1 MVLPRCAPCSSS
13 PPRLQTRSVACGVSV
28 SDLDP
33 CDASHEAGTVQ
44 AVNLTDRCTRE
55 QLAIFLAEVLAEAG
69 ELVMALRDSALVV
82 NEKTP
87 HEIVTDADLVADRH
101 ITTRLLA
108 AHPGVPVFSEEGGK
122 GHRSAALT
130 RWIVD
135 PIDGTT
141 PWVWGNSGFAMSVA
155 LEVDGCVQ
163 AGAVYDPVMREFFF
177 AASGHGA
184 TRNGASITT
193 RAGTPL
199 ARSLLVVDWGNAD
212 EKRAEGLAYFQK
224 FFLPDLVAARVV
236 PQFAPAL
243 GLCRV
248 AEGRVHGL
256 VCNDTWVE
264 DHAAGA
270 LILREAGG
278 VVTNFYSRAGFRHR
292 EAGVIAAA
300 DLATHGALCAVVDR

>member
-1 MVLPRCAPCSSS
+1 MNLSARCA
-13 PPRLQTRSVACGVSV
+13 RQ
-28 SDLDP
+28 
-33 CDASHEAGTVQ
+33 
-44 AVNLTDRCTRE
+44 
-55 QLAIFLAEVLAEAG
+55 QLAAFLGEVLAGAG
-69 ELVMALRDSALVV
+69 ELVMALRDPGLVV
-82 NEKTP
+82 DEKTP
-87 HEIVTDADLVADRH
+87 HEIVTAADLLADRH
-101 ITTRLLA
+101 ITERLLA
-108 AHPGVPVFSEEGGK
+108 AYPGVPVFSEEGGP
-122 GHRSAALT
+122 GRRSDAPT

-155 LEVDGCVQ
+155 LEVGGDVL

-177 AASGHGA
+177 AVRGHGA
-184 TRNGASITT
+184 TRGGVPITT
-193 RAGTPL
+193 AAGTSL
-199 ARSLLVVDWGNAD
+199 DRALLVVDWGNAD
-212 EKRAEGLAYFQK
+212 EKRAQGLAYFQK
-224 FFLPDLVAARVV
+224 FFLPDLVARRVV

-270 LILREAGG
+270 LILCEAGG
-278 VVTNFYSRAGFRHR
+278 AVTNFYNRDGFRHR

-300 DLATHGALCAVVDR
+300 DLALHAALCAVIDR